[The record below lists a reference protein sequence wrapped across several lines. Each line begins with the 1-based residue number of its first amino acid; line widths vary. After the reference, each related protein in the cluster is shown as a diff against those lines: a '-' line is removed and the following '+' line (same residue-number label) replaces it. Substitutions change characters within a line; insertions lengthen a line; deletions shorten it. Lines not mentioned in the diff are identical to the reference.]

1 MINSAYVL
9 NQLSLTLG
17 DPYAQHYI
25 SGCWRLLQRQVSE
38 DKCMRCEG
46 GDMNQYVGQKYRV
59 IGHILKTHLT
69 LTDVPYYCS
78 LCLFR
83 CQEWNDLIKHVHIKS
98 SEAKWSPEDD
108 GQEKKHI
115 ERLINLLSSWWKE
128 QTSENFHERMPSTNR
143 FRNRRPVFQLLVLF
157 LWLRVHTPWF
167 HL

>member
-59 IGHILKTHLT
+59 IGQILKTHLT

-98 SEAKWSPEDD
+98 SEAK
-108 GQEKKHI
+108 
-115 ERLINLLSSWWKE
+115 
-128 QTSENFHERMPSTNR
+128 
-143 FRNRRPVFQLLVLF
+143 
-157 LWLRVHTPWF
+157 
-167 HL
+167 